1 MLSTQLA
8 MVGLAE
14 ASPISHRGC
23 KSAPIGGFTPYAEAA
38 AVRIRP
44 VLLFVLEASPLSG
57 RGRGRGPRER
67 RARHNGLHL
76 HAKPET
82 GPCIVIYK
90 MCDE

>member
-1 MLSTQLA
+1 

-57 RGRGRGPRER
+57 RGRGRGSG
-67 RARHNGLHL
+67 ARVTTGSTSMLNLKQV
-76 HAKPET
+76 HALSSIRCAMNNE
-82 GPCIVIYK
+82 
-90 MCDE
+90 